1 MKENNDKRNPENKE
15 TKAKL
20 LIENRNLKRLLEE
33 CKKNETSENSPR
45 NFQNTYENV
54 SENEYR
60 NLFNKLPASILL
72 FDKDLT
78 VLDMN
83 TQCRI
88 MLGLESDEIR
98 NFKLDSVFEKEIVRQ
113 FENSLSGNYGYY
125 EGVNKKASS
134 IYFSNITV
142 QVRPHTFNLHGKEIK
157 GGIAVFDDI
166 SEQRLSEIAVN
177 LSFDTLQTV
186 LDNVDAMMYVVDPE
200 NFNVKY
206 MNRQAVVAFGKN
218 HMSKCSDFFSETA
231 KPPCRKCSIANPS
244 VRAKNF
250 SYRTHWEYYDERKT
264 KWYRYSANPM
274 TWIDSTQA
282 VLIVV
287 SDITIQKKADIKIK
301 EQNKELASQTNELEH
316 VVLQM
321 MEQNVRINNQ
331 ADELMLSAQTKDK
344 MFSIIGHD
352 LRGPIG
358 NIRNILEII
367 LEDFDTYSSEEIKDF
382 LKPVKDTAKSAH
394 NLLSNLLYWA
404 RSQSGMI
411 VQSREEFWI
420 NESVHENI
428 TLPASDTE
436 NKNISIFFDD
446 SHDFL
451 VYADENMVN
460 TVLRNLISNAVKFTF
475 PGGKITI
482 QIKQSEK
489 NNLPFVEISIR
500 DTGKGIEEENLC
512 KLFNNREH
520 YTTFGTNNEK
530 GSGLG
535 LILCKEFIELM
546 GGEIFVESE
555 VLKGSNFI
563 FTLPVHKQ

>member
-1 MKENNDKRNPENKE
+1 
-15 TKAKL
+15 
-20 LIENRNLKRLLEE
+20 
-33 CKKNETSENSPR
+33 
-45 NFQNTYENV
+45 
-54 SENEYR
+54 
-60 NLFNKLPASILL
+60 
-72 FDKDLT
+72 
-78 VLDMN
+78 
-83 TQCRI
+83 
-88 MLGLESDEIR
+88 
-98 NFKLDSVFEKEIVRQ
+98 
-113 FENSLSGNYGYY
+113 
-125 EGVNKKASS
+125 
-134 IYFSNITV
+134 
-142 QVRPHTFNLHGKEIK
+142 
-157 GGIAVFDDI
+157 
-166 SEQRLSEIAVN
+166 
-177 LSFDTLQTV
+177 
-186 LDNVDAMMYVVDPE
+186 
-200 NFNVKY
+200 
-206 MNRQAVVAFGKN
+206 
-218 HMSKCSDFFSETA
+218 
-231 KPPCRKCSIANPS
+231 
-244 VRAKNF
+244 
-250 SYRTHWEYYDERKT
+250 
-264 KWYRYSANPM
+264 
-274 TWIDSTQA
+274 
-282 VLIVV
+282 
-287 SDITIQKKADIKIK
+287 
-301 EQNKELASQTNELEH
+301 
-316 VVLQM
+316 
-321 MEQNVRINNQ
+321 
-331 ADELMLSAQTKDK
+331 MLSAQTKDK

-563 FTLPVHKQ
+563 FTLPVYKH